1 MKNKNKIKTLLL
13 ALISVFLSY
22 SISFKAYA
30 APTETEKMP
39 LKPTVA
45 TGEAKKFSD
54 AADLAKTI
62 DQKFKQETTELKA
75 AMNDLAQDEYDKS
88 SKEQEKANH
97 LKKKI
102 LAQKRLDKQNLYAS
116 RPKLADLALRR
127 QVKKLAQVR
136 LGMKRSEIISQFKAG
151 EEDVPSDLEKLS
163 FKLVA
168 RDAFSDIPFV
178 TFPDGGKVEV
188 SSTFYF
194 TDDQKLKKISV
205 AVPTSS
211 QSVET
216 WIVE

>member
-1 MKNKNKIKTLLL
+1 MDKTKHYKKIWA
-13 ALISVFLSY
+13 ALISTFISYHVF
-22 SISFKAYA
+22 A
-30 APTETEKMP
+30 ADQTTEAVVQ
-39 LKPTVA
+39 KPTPV
-45 TGEAKKFSD
+45 TSETSKKFND
-54 AADLAKTI
+54 PAALAKTI
-62 DQKFKQETTELKA
+62 DQKFKQETLELKT

-127 QVKKLAQVR
+127 NIKKLAAIH
-136 LGMKRSEIISQFKAG
+136 LGMKRSEIVSQFKASD
-151 EEDVPSDLEKLS
+151 EDVPSDLEKLNV
-163 FKLVA
+163 KLVA
-168 RDAFSDIPFV
+168 REAFTDIPFV

-188 SSTFYF
+188 NSTFF
-194 TDDQKLKKISV
+194 FSEDQKLKKISV

-211 QSVET
+211 QSTET